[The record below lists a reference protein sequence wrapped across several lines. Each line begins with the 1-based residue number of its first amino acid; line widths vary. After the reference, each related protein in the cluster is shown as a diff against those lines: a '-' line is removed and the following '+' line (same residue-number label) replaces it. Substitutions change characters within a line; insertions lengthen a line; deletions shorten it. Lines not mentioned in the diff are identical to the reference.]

1 MTWTLQLGAEQY
13 GKTISNTVVFIIYFF
28 HLPNANITV
37 KGNKGA
43 FARLFRNLLRQ
54 MKLEHRACPC
64 IVTKP
69 NLTARKFIQY
79 SLITMFPEKAD
90 FGEQLMI
97 SNILWQFK
105 LESKMGVMEAV
116 VKPRRKKP

>member
-1 MTWTLQLGAEQY
+1 
-13 GKTISNTVVFIIYFF
+13 
-28 HLPNANITV
+28 
-37 KGNKGA
+37 
-43 FARLFRNLLRQ
+43 

-90 FGEQLMI
+90 FGADFGEQLMI
-97 SNILWQFK
+97 SNILW
-105 LESKMGVMEAV
+105 
-116 VKPRRKKP
+116 

>member
-1 MTWTLQLGAEQY
+1 
-13 GKTISNTVVFIIYFF
+13 
-28 HLPNANITV
+28 
-37 KGNKGA
+37 
-43 FARLFRNLLRQ
+43 

-90 FGEQLMI
+90 FGADFGEQLMI
-97 SNILWQFK
+97 SNILWWFK